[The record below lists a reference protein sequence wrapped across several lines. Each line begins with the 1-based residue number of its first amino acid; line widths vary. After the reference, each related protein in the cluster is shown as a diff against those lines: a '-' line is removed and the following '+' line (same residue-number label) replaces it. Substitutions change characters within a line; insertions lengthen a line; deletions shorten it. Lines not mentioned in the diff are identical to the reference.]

1 MSRSKILVTQDAEDE
16 SWRKELCPDCGA
28 RLVGFAAWKDH
39 GPRHRWG
46 SEWLAARRRAPR
58 PGEVIRIKPGAQDDS
73 SNYLGGGTGED
84 ATWQSAIPAVID
96 ATIQA
101 RSQI

>member
-46 SEWLAARRRAPR
+46 SEWLAARVRAAR
-58 PGEVIRIKPGAQDDS
+58 PGEIIRINPGVMDDS
-73 SNYLGGGTGED
+73 SNSLAVEAVED
-84 ATWQSAIPAVID
+84 ATWKSGIPA
-96 ATIQA
+96 
-101 RSQI
+101 